1 MTGCGVLA
9 VHDELQLVIL
19 DRGFLSGV
27 RTGSEWWQ
35 ARNGKVIMKLRVV
48 DARPEISAAVLV
60 QGTLAE
66 IAIGS
71 RFLAE

>member
-1 MTGCGVLA
+1 
-9 VHDELQLVIL
+9 
-19 DRGFLSGV
+19 
-27 RTGSEWWQ
+27 
-35 ARNGKVIMKLRVV
+35 MKLRVV

-71 RFLAE
+71 RFQAE